1 MLFCFFLQLFAPLD
15 HKLQSYK
22 NNSKNIMVIIQMVLV
37 KDKDRVERMCD
48 GRTEDKGWVW
58 ISGHRSV

>member
-1 MLFCFFLQLFAPLD
+1 
-15 HKLQSYK
+15 
-22 NNSKNIMVIIQMVLV
+22 MVLV